1 MSGLGSSSNQ
11 DTHGETSFSTE
22 RETEDH
28 TPQSPLA
35 AVDSHLSDDNSKSQ
49 NMSIK
54 RDSYVISESKEQS
67 ESNEQPPSPELVE
80 NTKEESTENSQRDG
94 DSEDQ
99 LPRGLDTSA
108 EMKQEV
114 EEKEIASEKIENKY
128 LASDKEGKNQ
138 TQTQQEKEVVEKVEI
153 HVSSTVEA
161 VKNLQCDALQE
172 EPASQTKSGEPEE
185 GQEEASAA
193 KTKPEEC
200 HEELKCNTK

>member
-11 DTHGETSFSTE
+11 DVHGETSFSTE
-22 RETEDH
+22 RETENH

-67 ESNEQPPSPELVE
+67 ESNKQPPSPELVE

-94 DSEDQ
+94 DREDE
-99 LPRGLDTSA
+99 LPKGLDTSA

-114 EEKEIASEKIENKY
+114 EEKEIASENIENEY
-128 LASDKEGKNQ
+128 LASGEKGKNQ
-138 TQTQQEKEVVEKVEI
+138 TQTQQEKEVVEKGEI
-153 HVSSTVEA
+153 RVSSTVEA
-161 VKNLQCDALQE
+161 VKSLQCDAPKE
-172 EPASQTKSGEPEE
+172 EPASQTKSGEPEKD
-185 GQEEASAA
+185 QEEDSAA
-193 KTKPEEC
+193 KTKQECREEQ
-200 HEELKCNTK
+200 KCNTN